1 MQVAA
6 RDEVGKTGKA
16 GMEEACFCT
25 FKLSQGQGEGFL
37 EFGCGFG
44 VLWGVLGFR
53 ASFRFRVFGGR
64 VHDSLPACACFVWMI

>member
-53 ASFRFRVFGGR
+53 ASFRSG
-64 VHDSLPACACFVWMI
+64 SLEL